1 MSICRGLRGATTT
14 EYNSREAILEAT
26 TELLR
31 ELVKANEILRDQI
44 AAVWFTTTSDLNAEF
59 PAVAARKMGWSGVA
73 LLCGHEMQIPD
84 GTPSCIRVLV
94 LWNTDKTLD
103 ELNHVYLRG
112 AKNLLDRGMDS

>member
-1 MSICRGLRGATTT
+1 VSTCRGIRGATTA
-14 EYNSREAILEAT
+14 EYNSREAVLETT
-26 TELLR
+26 TELLQ
-31 ELVKANEILRDQI
+31 ELVKSNDILRDQV

-84 GTPSCIRVLV
+84 GTPLCIRILI
-94 LWNTDKTLD
+94 LLNTDKTLD

-112 AKNLLDRGMDS
+112 AKKLLDRGMDS